1 MTLLKVDQQ
10 HSNGFMGFW
19 QHLDELKTRL
29 FRCLIAFGIG
39 FLLCY
44 FYTNNYVLTF
54 LQRPL
59 FAALPPDQHKL
70 YFTSLFENFMTH
82 LKIAGYS
89 AVFFLSPYYFFQ
101 LWGFISPG
109 LHPKERKLVLPFI
122 ASATLFFVG
131 GAAFAYYVLFPI
143 GFKFFVAYGLP
154 SDMPLLTIDSY
165 YGTCL
170 KLMLL
175 FGAAFE
181 MPVLMIL
188 LGYLDLLHSETLREH
203 RKNAIIG
210 ITIVSA
216 LIAPPD
222 AVSMLLLMCPLVLMY
237 ELARVVI
244 QMFEK
249 KRAKSGGSDSTP
261 PADYD
266 PFRGESR

>member
-1 MTLLKVDQQ
+1 
-10 HSNGFMGFW
+10 MGFW
-19 QHLDELKTRL
+19 QHLDELKARL
-29 FRCLIAFGIG
+29 MRCLIAFLIG

-44 FYTNNYVLTF
+44 FFTNRFVFEF

-89 AVFFLSPYYFFQ
+89 SLFLLSPFYFLQ
-101 LWGFISPG
+101 LWGFIAPG
-109 LHPKERKLVLPFI
+109 LHPKERKMVLPFVFS
-122 ASATLFFVG
+122 ASFFFIG

-143 GFKFFVAYGLP
+143 GFKYFVSYGLP
-154 SDMPLLTIDSY
+154 SDMPLLTIDAY

-188 LGYLDLLHSETLREH
+188 LGFLGLLSSETLRAQ

-210 ITIVSA
+210 ITVVSA

-222 AVSMLLLMCPLVLMY
+222 AISMLLLMGPLIVMY
-237 ELARVVI
+237 EGASFVI
-244 QMFEK
+244 SLFEK
-249 KRAKSGGSDSTP
+249 KRTQNEGDQTP
-261 PADYD
+261 KEPEYD
-266 PFRGESR
+266 PFKGASQ